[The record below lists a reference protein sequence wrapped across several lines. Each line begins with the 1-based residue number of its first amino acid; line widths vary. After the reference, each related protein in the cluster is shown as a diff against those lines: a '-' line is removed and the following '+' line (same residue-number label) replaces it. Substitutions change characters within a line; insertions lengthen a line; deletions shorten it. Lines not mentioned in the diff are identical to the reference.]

1 MAVIY
6 GSGEANLGTVIGG
19 AITPLQSLSFMTFV
33 LIYTPCLGTVA
44 AQLKESGSRNFV
56 LLSVS
61 WSLSLAWVMALV
73 VYQGGKLIIEL
84 A

>member
-1 MAVIY
+1 
-6 GSGEANLGTVIGG
+6 
-19 AITPLQSLSFMTFV
+19 MTFV

-44 AQLKESGSRNFV
+44 AQLKESRSRNFV